1 LLIAG
6 IDFFEAPSKIE
17 GSPYWVDLWGCV
29 NGYRIGIQVKPDSF
43 SSASVSIYTGKAKS
57 SMKLGQKRF
66 LEDYGGRVFVT
77 NLTKGCPPPHVEA
90 EIIIEIERLIELE
103 HGNLCDE

>member
-1 LLIAG
+1 
-6 IDFFEAPSKIE
+6 
-17 GSPYWVDLWGCV
+17 
-29 NGYRIGIQVKPDSF
+29 
-43 SSASVSIYTGKAKS
+43 
-57 SMKLGQKRF
+57 MKLGQKRF